1 MMKLIVA
8 LLTLAVLG
16 QSTASMAQCPV
27 TPGWWVYENL
37 DNSEKIKFHVKESG
51 TSVDSLEFTLH
62 NICSV
67 SGTRRF
73 TCPGKT
79 ISCSPWRFTWAA
91 GCNPSTWTDGFN
103 LEVIFTDAENSMAVL
118 DIVTWYNGC
127 AVCRAVE
134 TAAAVGAE
142 ASTWGII
149 KSLYRS
155 R

>member
-1 MMKLIVA
+1 MKLIVA

-16 QSTASMAQCPV
+16 QSDASMAQCPV
-27 TPGWWVYENL
+27 TPGWWVYKNL
-37 DNSEKIKFHVKESG
+37 DNTEKIKFHVKESG
-51 TSVDSLEFTLH
+51 TKVDSLEFTLR

-73 TCPGKT
+73 TCPGKAIT
-79 ISCSPWRFTWAA
+79 CSPWKFTWAQA
-91 GCNPSTWTDGFN
+91 CDPSTWTDGFN